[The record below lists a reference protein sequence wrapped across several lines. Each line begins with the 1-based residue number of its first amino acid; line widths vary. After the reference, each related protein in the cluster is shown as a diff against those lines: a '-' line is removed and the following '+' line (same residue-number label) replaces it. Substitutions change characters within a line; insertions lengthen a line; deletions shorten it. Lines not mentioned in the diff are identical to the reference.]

1 MGLALSSSHHYSSQL
16 RVRAQSDRHS
26 SGNTVQLTLVNN
38 KKKTTTP
45 KPNQTKAKEILMTNL
60 KAIITL
66 GILLRVDTFFP
77 VIREM
82 WRCISKRCFSFT
94 RALNTSFL
102 CGQCTLSHRSA
113 HTHTELFYYLLT
125 NTTERLQD
133 PVISLSSSK
142 PFNIKAVFTSVWW
155 HHAEC

>member
-38 KKKTTTP
+38 KKKPP
-45 KPNQTKAKEILMTNL
+45 KPNQTKAILMTNL

-113 HTHTELFYYLLT
+113 HTYRVVLLFADKH
-125 NTTERLQD
+125 NGKTTGSCYFPFLF
-133 PVISLSSSK
+133 SSK

>member
-38 KKKTTTP
+38 KKNP
-45 KPNQTKAKEILMTNL
+45 KPNQTKAKEILMTKL

-66 GILLRVDTFFP
+66 GILLRVDTFFS

-102 CGQCTLSHRSA
+102 CGQCTPSHRS
-113 HTHTELFYYLLT
+113 THTYRVVLLFADKH
-125 NTTERLQD
+125 NGKTTGSCYFPFLF
-133 PVISLSSSK
+133 SSK

>member
-38 KKKTTTP
+38 KNPP

-82 WRCISKRCFSFT
+82 
-94 RALNTSFL
+94 
-102 CGQCTLSHRSA
+102 
-113 HTHTELFYYLLT
+113 
-125 NTTERLQD
+125 
-133 PVISLSSSK
+133 
-142 PFNIKAVFTSVWW
+142 
-155 HHAEC
+155 

>member
-38 KKKTTTP
+38 KKPPKT
-45 KPNQTKAKEILMTNL
+45 KPNQSQRNINDKSQSNYYIRNSPQSWHFLPSDSWNVTLHL
-60 KAIITL
+60 KA
-66 GILLRVDTFFP
+66 LLFFHP
-77 VIREM
+77 CLEHKLPLWSVHSVSPE
-82 WRCISKRCFSFT
+82 
-94 RALNTSFL
+94 
-102 CGQCTLSHRSA
+102 
-113 HTHTELFYYLLT
+113 HTHTYRVVLLFADKH
-125 NTTERLQD
+125 NGKTTGSCYFPFLF
-133 PVISLSSSK
+133 SSK

>member
-38 KKKTTTP
+38 KKKP
-45 KPNQTKAKEILMTNL
+45 QNQTKAKEILMTNL

-102 CGQCTLSHRSA
+102 CGQCTLSHRS
-113 HTHTELFYYLLT
+113 THTYRVVLLFADKH
-125 NTTERLQD
+125 NGKTTGSCYFPFLF
-133 PVISLSSSK
+133 SSK

>member
-38 KKKTTTP
+38 KKTP
-45 KPNQTKAKEILMTNL
+45 QNQTKAKEILMTNL

-102 CGQCTLSHRSA
+102 CGQCTLSHRS
-113 HTHTELFYYLLT
+113 THTYRVVLLFADKH
-125 NTTERLQD
+125 NGKTTGSCYFPFLF
-133 PVISLSSSK
+133 SSK

>member
-38 KKKTTTP
+38 KKKP
-45 KPNQTKAKEILMTNL
+45 QNQTKAKEILMTNL

-94 RALNTSFL
+94 HALNTSFL
-102 CGQCTLSHRSA
+102 CGQCTLSHRS
-113 HTHTELFYYLLT
+113 THTYRVVLLFADKH
-125 NTTERLQD
+125 NGKTTGSCYFPFLF
-133 PVISLSSSK
+133 SSK

>member
-38 KKKTTTP
+38 KKKT
-45 KPNQTKAKEILMTNL
+45 KPQNQTKAKEILMTNL

-102 CGQCTLSHRSA
+102 CGQCTLSHRS
-113 HTHTELFYYLLT
+113 THTYRVVLLFADKH
-125 NTTERLQD
+125 NGKTTGSCYFPFLF
-133 PVISLSSSK
+133 SSK

>member
-38 KKKTTTP
+38 KKNPP
-45 KPNQTKAKEILMTNL
+45 KPNQTKAILMTNL

-102 CGQCTLSHRSA
+102 CGQCTLSHRS
-113 HTHTELFYYLLT
+113 THTYRVVLLFADKH
-125 NTTERLQD
+125 NGKTTGSCYFPFLF
-133 PVISLSSSK
+133 SSK

>member
-38 KKKTTTP
+38 KKNPP

-102 CGQCTLSHRSA
+102 CGQCTLSHRST

-133 PVISLSSSK
+133 PVISLSFSLANPS
-142 PFNIKAVFTSVWW
+142 I
-155 HHAEC
+155 

>member
-38 KKKTTTP
+38 KKKKQ
-45 KPNQTKAKEILMTNL
+45 KPQNQTKAKEILMTNL

-82 WRCISKRCFSFT
+82 
-94 RALNTSFL
+94 
-102 CGQCTLSHRSA
+102 
-113 HTHTELFYYLLT
+113 
-125 NTTERLQD
+125 
-133 PVISLSSSK
+133 
-142 PFNIKAVFTSVWW
+142 
-155 HHAEC
+155 

>member
-38 KKKTTTP
+38 KKNPP
-45 KPNQTKAKEILMTNL
+45 KPNQTKAILMTNL

-102 CGQCTLSHRSA
+102 CGQCTLSHRN
-113 HTHTELFYYLLT
+113 THTYRVVLLFADKH
-125 NTTERLQD
+125 NGKTTGSCYFPFLF
-133 PVISLSSSK
+133 SSK